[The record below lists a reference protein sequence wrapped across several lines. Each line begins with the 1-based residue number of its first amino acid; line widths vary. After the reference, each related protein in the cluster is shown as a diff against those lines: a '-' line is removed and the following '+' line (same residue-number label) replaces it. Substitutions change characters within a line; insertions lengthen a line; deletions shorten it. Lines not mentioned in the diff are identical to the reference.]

1 MKAAGAAST
10 AAPAAVAAPRPAAPV
25 HLERLSV
32 RDFRNLAREDLLLPA
47 AGAVIVGENGHGK
60 TNLLEA
66 IYYLQLL
73 RSARGAR
80 DSELVRFGADGF
92 HLAATGDFPQAREVR
107 VGFAR
112 QGARKKVTHDGVAPP
127 RLSDGLGGV
136 PGVLLSPRDVSLV
149 AGSPRERRRFLDIA
163 LALSSPSYLHALQG
177 YRGALARRNAA
188 LRSGGRRAGA
198 EAAVAAWEPSLAAHG
213 AALWAERLAWVATHA
228 GEFTRLCAA
237 IGERGSAVLGYTSR
251 HAVREGGTAV
261 LAAALESQRSHDLRR
276 GLTHA
281 GPHRDDLSLSL
292 DGRELRLYGS
302 AGQQR
307 TASLA
312 LRLLEWATLRDAI
325 GRVPLLLLDD
335 PFAELDAR
343 RAERVL
349 ALLGEGGI
357 GQAVL
362 AVPREGDIPPDFT
375 RLERFRVRDGAIEG
389 AS

>member
-1 MKAAGAAST
+1 MAIAQ
-10 AAPAAVAAPRPAAPV
+10 
-25 HLERLSV
+25 LSI
-32 RDFRNLAREDLLLPA
+32 RDFRNLAKVDLALPA
-47 AGAVIVGENGHGK
+47 GGAAIVGENGHGK
-60 TNLLEA
+60 TNLLES

-80 DSELVRFGADGF
+80 DSELVRFGTDGF
-92 HLAATGDFPQAREVR
+92 HVAATGDFPHACEVR
-107 VGFAR
+107 VGYAR
-112 QGARKKVTHDGVAPP
+112 QGARKKVMHDGSAPP
-127 RLSDGLGGV
+127 RLSDALGGV
-136 PGVLLSPRDVSLV
+136 PSVLVSPRDVALI

-163 LALSSPSYLHALQG
+163 LALSSPAYLNALQG

-188 LRSGGRRAGA
+188 LRAGGRRAGA
-198 EAAVAAWEPSLAAHG
+198 EAAVAAWEPSLAGHG
-213 AALWAERLAWVATHA
+213 AVLWCERLAWVATQA
-228 GEFTRLCAA
+228 AEFARLCAA
-237 IGERGSAVLGYTSR
+237 IGERGSASLAYTSR
-251 HAVREGGTAV
+251 HAVREGGAPV
-261 LAAALESQRSHDLRR
+261 LAAALEAQRALDLRR

-281 GPHRDDLSLSL
+281 GPHRDDLSLTL
-292 DGRELRLYGS
+292 DGRELRLFGS
-302 AGQQR
+302 GGQQR

-362 AVPREGDIPPDFT
+362 AVPRDDDIPADFT
-375 RLERFRVRDGAIEG
+375 GLARYRVRDGAIEV
-389 AS
+389 AA